1 MTPIS
6 SPSLSAFQKQ
16 MNVPNNLLQDNT
28 NNTTNSPTLMKQGGV
43 PSNETP
49 LSATNNNVGEL
60 ENKDLNFE
68 NICPPPAA
76 APMNVEEEVVVPSTG
91 EDKEKEHVE
100 EVNTT
105 NTNNF
110 MDDSDDE
117 LTEEQ
122 KRVIAERISALQNRF
137 KKFEEKST
145 ENKIEEL
152 VMQHGHLHL
161 NEKEAF
167 MILKVCE
174 MNELNAED
182 RLRRV
187 DDLYQDAGESSEM
200 YLLRILDTETGQF
213 LTQIREMVKEEEYAK
228 QTLQKNK
235 KMRTISEQRIAR
247 KIKRLSNKKLFD
259 EDGNEIVDSD
269 LEAWEEYDNEQF
281 FEEYVELPPKKEEKV
296 DLGPM
301 LGEDGKEMVI
311 GKDEALDGVKFVRH
325 ERKAPN
331 GENLEKGAHTTARLK
346 LDDAVARANAVMEAQ
361 MKAREEKRKAKE
373 AKRLAKLA
381 EEEAAKTKEE
391 SVKAEQKKEDVG
403 MEETFLEPAAAG
415 EETKPVEET
424 TDATKALSSEAV
436 DATVSGDDTV
446 PPPQATAA
454 VDADANSDDDSDDD
468 IEAPLEI
475 DESELFAG
483 WSEARIKGWKN
494 RIKKPN
500 AYYYRFNA
508 PGERQANGGW
518 TPKEHEQFMD
528 TLAKLPDGKA
538 NYEWGTFSISIPGRV
553 GYQCSNYY
561 RSLVKNGVV
570 QDENY
575 MLDDKGELRFN
586 FKNKGFDRTTIGTK
600 PAKVKPPPK
609 PKKPKMRPPPK
620 IKAPKMKKTK
630 KEPKKKKKDEGDDD
644 TKGDKTFRCSVKTGE
659 IRRSSRNSGK
669 EKRKYSDGGEGEDN
683 EDEDNEDDEDGDDE
697 GPPVL
702 PAGFLDPIT
711 RMQIEE
717 PAAISPYGHVAGYE
731 TWCKILRNPEAPDT
745 CPFTKQNLKRRQ
757 LVKLT
762 HENIAEYLD
771 KMVDRVITP
780 THPTEGDYI
789 SLNFEQFLV
798 FLALVFM
805 AYKAFKSFRELKS
818 YLKLLRRP
826 GGEMRVTHR
835 QYNSEEDDDGF
846 GIVLDDDDD
855 RDGDGGGEAKLD

>member
-1 MTPIS
+1 MGWGTPHFCAQSKGLVSKKHHQSSSQYYAYYSQRKSSHKIIIIIMTTVTHQTMTPS
-6 SPSLSAFQKQ
+6 STKGGGGGGAF
-16 MNVPNNLLQDNT
+16 QDNT
-28 NNTTNSPTLMKQGGV
+28 NTKNRETTTTTTAIMSGGIGGQKSSESSPLIIKAAGV
-43 PSNETP
+43 TEKSSSPFVS
-49 LSATNNNVGEL
+49 
-60 ENKDLNFE
+60 KDLKLFE
-68 NICPPPAA
+68 NGGGKKDDDDDAEKNAA
-76 APMNVEEEVVVPSTG
+76 SAAV
-91 EDKEKEHVE
+91 EDKEEAHLPAKKAAM
-100 EVNTT
+100 
-105 NTNNF
+105 NF
-110 MDDSDDE
+110 MMDDSE

-122 KRVIAERISALQNRF
+122 QRVIAERVAALQNRF

-145 ENKIEEL
+145 ENKRDEL
-152 VMQHGHLHL
+152 VMQHGHLNL
-161 NEKEAF
+161 NANEAT
-167 MILKVCE
+167 MILKVCD
-174 MNELNAED
+174 MNELDAEE

-187 DDLYQDAGESSEM
+187 NDLYQEVGETSDA
-200 YLLRILDTETGQF
+200 YLARILDTETGQF
-213 LTQIREMVKEEEYAK
+213 LTQIRDMVMEEEYAK
-228 QTLQKNK
+228 KTLQKNK
-235 KMRTISEQRIAR
+235 KMRKISEQRIAR

-281 FEEYVELPPKKEEKV
+281 FEEYVEVPVKEERAE
-296 DLGPM
+296 LGPM
-301 LGEDGKEMVI
+301 LGEDGKDMVI

-325 ERKAPN
+325 ERKADN
-331 GENLEKGAHTTARLK
+331 SEKGAHTTARLK
-346 LDDAVARANAVMEAQ
+346 LDDAVARANAVMEAR

-381 EEEAAKTKEE
+381 EEETTK
-391 SVKAEQKKEDVG
+391 KAEDETIEMEKKVDVT
-403 MEETFLEPAAAG
+403 MEETTTAATATTTTTVEAPTATAG
-415 EETKPVEET
+415 EEKKPVDET
-424 TDATKALSSEAV
+424 IGGETAAPSEHV
-436 DATVSGDDTV
+436 DARTSPSAANDD
-446 PPPQATAA
+446 
-454 VDADANSDDDSDDD
+454 DDSDDDDSDDD

-518 TPKEHEQFMD
+518 TPKEHELFMA

-586 FKNKGFDRTTIGTK
+586 FKNKGFDRTTIGSK
-600 PAKVKPPPK
+600 PAKIKAPPK

-620 IKAPKMKKTK
+620 IKKPKLKKPK
-630 KEPKKKKKDEGDDD
+630 KEPKSKKKKDQGDDD

-659 IRRSSRNSGK
+659 IRRSSRNAGK
-669 EKRKYSDGGEGEDN
+669 EKRRYTDGGEGED
-683 EDEDNEDDEDGDDE
+683 DDNEDDDNEDDE

-702 PAGFLDPIT
+702 PPGFLDPIT

-731 TWCKILRNPEAPDT
+731 TWCRILRNPEAPDT
-745 CPFTKQNLKRRQ
+745 CPFTKQHLKRRQ

-771 KMVDRVITP
+771 KMVDVQQVNT
-780 THPTEGDYI
+780 
-789 SLNFEQFLV
+789 S
-798 FLALVFM
+798 
-805 AYKAFKSFRELKS
+805 
-818 YLKLLRRP
+818 
-826 GGEMRVTHR
+826 
-835 QYNSEEDDDGF
+835 
-846 GIVLDDDDD
+846 
-855 RDGDGGGEAKLD
+855 

>member
-1 MTPIS
+1 MTTVTHQTMTPS
-6 SPSLSAFQKQ
+6 STKGGGGGAF
-16 MNVPNNLLQDNT
+16 QDNT
-28 NNTTNSPTLMKQGGV
+28 NTKNRETTTTTAIMSGGIGGQKSSESSPLIIKAPGV
-43 PSNETP
+43 VTEKSSSPFVS
-49 LSATNNNVGEL
+49 
-60 ENKDLNFE
+60 KDLKLFE
-68 NICPPPAA
+68 NGGGKKDDDDDAEKNAA
-76 APMNVEEEVVVPSTG
+76 SAAV
-91 EDKEKEHVE
+91 EDKEEAHLPAKKAAM
-100 EVNTT
+100 
-105 NTNNF
+105 NF
-110 MDDSDDE
+110 MMDDSE

-122 KRVIAERISALQNRF
+122 QRVIAERVAALQNRF

-145 ENKIEEL
+145 ENKRDEL
-152 VMQHGHLHL
+152 VMQHGHLNL
-161 NEKEAF
+161 NANEAT
-167 MILKVCE
+167 MILKVCD
-174 MNELNAED
+174 MNELDAEE

-187 DDLYQDAGESSEM
+187 NDLYQEVGETSDA
-200 YLLRILDTETGQF
+200 YLARILDTETGQF
-213 LTQIREMVKEEEYAK
+213 LTQIRDMVMEEEYAK
-228 QTLQKNK
+228 KTLQKNK
-235 KMRTISEQRIAR
+235 KMRKISEQRIAR

-281 FEEYVELPPKKEEKV
+281 FEEYVEVPVKEERAE
-296 DLGPM
+296 LGPM
-301 LGEDGKEMVI
+301 LGEDGKDMVI

-325 ERKAPN
+325 ERKADN
-331 GENLEKGAHTTARLK
+331 SEKGAHTTARLK
-346 LDDAVARANAVMEAQ
+346 LDDAVARANAVMEAR

-381 EEEAAKTKEE
+381 EEETTK
-391 SVKAEQKKEDVG
+391 KAEDETIEMEKKVDVT
-403 MEETFLEPAAAG
+403 MEETTTAATATTTTTVEAPTATAG
-415 EETKPVEET
+415 EEKKPVDET
-424 TDATKALSSEAV
+424 IGGETAAPSEHV
-436 DATVSGDDTV
+436 DARTSPSAANDD
-446 PPPQATAA
+446 
-454 VDADANSDDDSDDD
+454 DDSDDDDSDDD

-518 TPKEHEQFMD
+518 TPKEHELFMA

-586 FKNKGFDRTTIGTK
+586 FKNKGFDRTTIGSK
-600 PAKVKPPPK
+600 PAKIKAPPK

-620 IKAPKMKKTK
+620 IKKPKLKKPK
-630 KEPKKKKKDEGDDD
+630 KEPKSKKKKDQGDDD

-659 IRRSSRNSGK
+659 IRRSSRNAGK
-669 EKRKYSDGGEGEDN
+669 EKRRYTDGGEGED
-683 EDEDNEDDEDGDDE
+683 DDNEDDDNEDDE

-702 PAGFLDPIT
+702 PPGFLDPIT

-731 TWCKILRNPEAPDT
+731 TWCRILRNPEAPDT
-745 CPFTKQNLKRRQ
+745 CPFTKQHLKRRQ

-771 KMVDRVITP
+771 KMVDVQQVNT
-780 THPTEGDYI
+780 
-789 SLNFEQFLV
+789 S
-798 FLALVFM
+798 
-805 AYKAFKSFRELKS
+805 
-818 YLKLLRRP
+818 
-826 GGEMRVTHR
+826 
-835 QYNSEEDDDGF
+835 
-846 GIVLDDDDD
+846 
-855 RDGDGGGEAKLD
+855 

>member
-1 MTPIS
+1 MLLSKTESRNARHIFNIMTPIS
-6 SPSLSAFQKQ
+6 SPSLSALKKQ

-403 MEETFLEPAAAG
+403 MEETPTAVEPATAG

-424 TDATKALSSEAV
+424 TDATKALSSEAM

-446 PPPQATAA
+446 PPPPALAA

-702 PAGFLDPIT
+702 PTGFLDPIT
-711 RMQIEE
+711 KIQIEE

-731 TWCKILRNPEAPDT
+731 TWCRILRNPEAPDT

-771 KMVDRVITP
+771 KMVDVQQM
-780 THPTEGDYI
+780 H
-789 SLNFEQFLV
+789 
-798 FLALVFM
+798 
-805 AYKAFKSFRELKS
+805 
-818 YLKLLRRP
+818 
-826 GGEMRVTHR
+826 
-835 QYNSEEDDDGF
+835 
-846 GIVLDDDDD
+846 
-855 RDGDGGGEAKLD
+855 

>member
-1 MTPIS
+1 MPQCQFLLHLS
-6 SPSLSAFQKQ
+6 SFSKRSSFSLSLSLFFETSSSSLFFSLFFEKTSSVVVTILLLPKKIVPQIIMTTLTHQTTPSSTKGGGGGGGGAF
-16 MNVPNNLLQDNT
+16 QDNT
-28 NNTTNSPTLMKQGGV
+28 NTTRETTTTSGGGGGQKSSESSPLIKA
-43 PSNETP
+43 
-49 LSATNNNVGEL
+49 ATEKSSSPFVS
-60 ENKDLNFE
+60 KDLKLFE
-68 NICPPPAA
+68 KGAKKDDDDDAEKNAAAAAVEDKEEDKEEAQPAA
-76 APMNVEEEVVVPSTG
+76 AMN
-91 EDKEKEHVE
+91 
-100 EVNTT
+100 
-105 NTNNF
+105 F
-110 MDDSDDE
+110 MMDDSE

-122 KRVIAERISALQNRF
+122 QRVIAERVAALQNRF

-145 ENKIEEL
+145 ENKRDEL
-152 VMQHGHLHL
+152 VMQHGHLNL
-161 NEKEAF
+161 NANEAT
-167 MILKVCE
+167 MILKVCD
-174 MNELNAED
+174 MNELDAEE

-187 DDLYQDAGESSEM
+187 NDLYQEVGETSDA
-200 YLLRILDTETGQF
+200 YLARILDTETGQF
-213 LTQIREMVKEEEYAK
+213 LTQIRDMVMEEEYAK
-228 QTLQKNK
+228 KTLQKNK
-235 KMRTISEQRIAR
+235 KMRKISEQRIAR

-281 FEEYVELPPKKEEKV
+281 FEEYVEVPVKEERAE
-296 DLGPM
+296 LGPM
-301 LGEDGKEMVI
+301 LGEDGKDMVI

-325 ERKAPN
+325 ERKADN
-331 GENLEKGAHTTARLK
+331 SEKGAHTTARLK
-346 LDDAVARANAVMEAQ
+346 LDDAVARANAVMEAR

-381 EEEAAKTKEE
+381 EEETTK
-391 SVKAEQKKEDVG
+391 KAEDETIEMEKKVDVT
-403 MEETFLEPAAAG
+403 MEETTTAATATTTTTVEAPTATAG
-415 EETKPVEET
+415 EEKKPVDET
-424 TDATKALSSEAV
+424 IGGETAAPSEHV
-436 DATVSGDDTV
+436 DARTSPSAANDD
-446 PPPQATAA
+446 
-454 VDADANSDDDSDDD
+454 DDSDDDDSDDD

-518 TPKEHEQFMD
+518 TPKEHELFMA

-586 FKNKGFDRTTIGTK
+586 FKNKGFDRTTIGSK
-600 PAKVKPPPK
+600 PAKIKAPPK

-620 IKAPKMKKTK
+620 IKKPKLKKPK
-630 KEPKKKKKDEGDDD
+630 KEPKSKKKKDQGDDD

-659 IRRSSRNSGK
+659 IRRSSRNAGK
-669 EKRKYSDGGEGEDN
+669 EKRRYTDGGEG
-683 EDEDNEDDEDGDDE
+683 EDEDNEDDENEDDE

-702 PAGFLDPIT
+702 PPGFLDPIT

-731 TWCKILRNPEAPDT
+731 TWCRILRNPEAPDT
-745 CPFTKQNLKRRQ
+745 CPFTKQHLKRRQ

-771 KMVDRVITP
+771 KMVDVQQVNT
-780 THPTEGDYI
+780 
-789 SLNFEQFLV
+789 S
-798 FLALVFM
+798 
-805 AYKAFKSFRELKS
+805 
-818 YLKLLRRP
+818 
-826 GGEMRVTHR
+826 
-835 QYNSEEDDDGF
+835 
-846 GIVLDDDDD
+846 
-855 RDGDGGGEAKLD
+855 

>member
-1 MTPIS
+1 MTTVTHQTMTPS
-6 SPSLSAFQKQ
+6 STKGGGGGAF
-16 MNVPNNLLQDNT
+16 QDNT
-28 NNTTNSPTLMKQGGV
+28 NTTRETTTTTTIMSGGIGGQKSSESSPLIIKAPGV
-43 PSNETP
+43 VTEKSSSPFVS
-49 LSATNNNVGEL
+49 
-60 ENKDLNFE
+60 KDLKLFE
-68 NICPPPAA
+68 NGGGKKDDDDDAEKNAA
-76 APMNVEEEVVVPSTG
+76 SAAV
-91 EDKEKEHVE
+91 EDKEEAHLPAKKAAM
-100 EVNTT
+100 
-105 NTNNF
+105 NF
-110 MDDSDDE
+110 MMDDSE

-122 KRVIAERISALQNRF
+122 QRVIAERVAALQNRF

-145 ENKIEEL
+145 ENKRDEL
-152 VMQHGHLHL
+152 VMQHGHLNL
-161 NEKEAF
+161 NANEAT
-167 MILKVCE
+167 MILKVCD
-174 MNELNAED
+174 MNELDAEE

-187 DDLYQDAGESSEM
+187 NDLYQEVGETSDA
-200 YLLRILDTETGQF
+200 YLARILDTETGQF
-213 LTQIREMVKEEEYAK
+213 LTQIRDMVMEEEYAK
-228 QTLQKNK
+228 KTLQKNK
-235 KMRTISEQRIAR
+235 KMRKISEQRIAR

-281 FEEYVELPPKKEEKV
+281 FEEYVEVPVKEERAE
-296 DLGPM
+296 LGPM
-301 LGEDGKEMVI
+301 LGEDGKDMVI

-325 ERKAPN
+325 ERKADN
-331 GENLEKGAHTTARLK
+331 SEKGAHTTARLK
-346 LDDAVARANAVMEAQ
+346 LDDAVARANAVMEAR

-381 EEEAAKTKEE
+381 EEETTK
-391 SVKAEQKKEDVG
+391 KAEDETIEMEKKVDVT
-403 MEETFLEPAAAG
+403 MEETTTAATATTTTTVEAPTATAG
-415 EETKPVEET
+415 EEKKPVDET
-424 TDATKALSSEAV
+424 IGGETAAPSEHV
-436 DATVSGDDTV
+436 DARTSPSAANDD
-446 PPPQATAA
+446 
-454 VDADANSDDDSDDD
+454 DDSDDDDSDDD

-518 TPKEHEQFMD
+518 TPKEHELFMA

-586 FKNKGFDRTTIGTK
+586 FKNKGFDRTTIGSK
-600 PAKVKPPPK
+600 PAKIKAPPK

-620 IKAPKMKKTK
+620 IKKPKLKKPK
-630 KEPKKKKKDEGDDD
+630 KEPKSKKKKDQGDDD

-659 IRRSSRNSGK
+659 IRRSSRNAGK
-669 EKRKYSDGGEGEDN
+669 EKRRYTDGGEGED
-683 EDEDNEDDEDGDDE
+683 DDNEDDDNEDDE

-702 PAGFLDPIT
+702 PPGFLDPIT

-731 TWCKILRNPEAPDT
+731 TWCRILRNPEAPDT
-745 CPFTKQNLKRRQ
+745 CPFTKQHLKRRQ

-771 KMVDRVITP
+771 KMVDVQQVNT
-780 THPTEGDYI
+780 
-789 SLNFEQFLV
+789 S
-798 FLALVFM
+798 
-805 AYKAFKSFRELKS
+805 
-818 YLKLLRRP
+818 
-826 GGEMRVTHR
+826 
-835 QYNSEEDDDGF
+835 
-846 GIVLDDDDD
+846 
-855 RDGDGGGEAKLD
+855 

>member
-1 MTPIS
+1 MKTTTTTPLGSTLKATSSS
-6 SPSLSAFQKQ
+6 SPRIVIS
-16 MNVPNNLLQDNT
+16 
-28 NNTTNSPTLMKQGGV
+28 
-43 PSNETP
+43 
-49 LSATNNNVGEL
+49 
-60 ENKDLNFE
+60 KDLKFE
-68 NICPPPAA
+68 TQSKSGKKDETFGEKEHHHQNATAVEEDEDEEAQPAAAA
-76 APMNVEEEVVVPSTG
+76 APMN
-91 EDKEKEHVE
+91 
-100 EVNTT
+100 
-105 NTNNF
+105 F
-110 MDDSDDE
+110 MMDDSE

-122 KRVIAERISALQNRF
+122 QRVIAERVAALQNRF

-145 ENKIEEL
+145 ENKRDEL
-152 VMQHGHLHL
+152 VMQHGHLNL
-161 NEKEAF
+161 NANEAT
-167 MILKVCE
+167 MILKVCD
-174 MNELNAED
+174 MNELDAEE

-187 DDLYQDAGESSEM
+187 NDLYQEVGETSDA
-200 YLLRILDTETGQF
+200 YLARILDTETGQF
-213 LTQIREMVKEEEYAK
+213 LTQIRDMVMEEEYAK
-228 QTLQKNK
+228 KTLQKNK
-235 KMRTISEQRIAR
+235 KMRKISEQRIAR

-281 FEEYVELPPKKEEKV
+281 FEEYVEVPVKEERAE
-296 DLGPM
+296 LGPM
-301 LGEDGKEMVI
+301 LGEDGKDMVI

-325 ERKAPN
+325 ERKADN
-331 GENLEKGAHTTARLK
+331 SEKGAHTTARLK
-346 LDDAVARANAVMEAQ
+346 LDDAVARANAVMEAR

-381 EEEAAKTKEE
+381 EEETTK
-391 SVKAEQKKEDVG
+391 KAEDETIEMEKKVDVT
-403 MEETFLEPAAAG
+403 MEETTTAATAATTTTTTVEAPTATAG
-415 EETKPVEET
+415 EEKKPVDET
-424 TDATKALSSEAV
+424 IGGETAAPSEHV
-436 DATVSGDDTV
+436 DARTSPSAANDD
-446 PPPQATAA
+446 
-454 VDADANSDDDSDDD
+454 DDSDDDDSDDD

-518 TPKEHEQFMD
+518 TPKEHELFMA

-586 FKNKGFDRTTIGTK
+586 FKNKGFDRTTIGSK
-600 PAKVKPPPK
+600 PAKIKAPPK

-620 IKAPKMKKTK
+620 IKKPKLKKPK
-630 KEPKKKKKDEGDDD
+630 KEPKSKKKKDQGDDD
-644 TKGDKTFRCSVKTGE
+644 TKGDKTFRCSVKSGE
-659 IRRSSRNSGK
+659 IRRSSRNAGK
-669 EKRKYSDGGEGEDN
+669 EKRRYTDGGEGD
-683 EDEDNEDDEDGDDE
+683 DEDNEDDENGDDE

-702 PAGFLDPIT
+702 PPGFLDPIT

-731 TWCKILRNPEAPDT
+731 TWCRILRNPEAPDT
-745 CPFTKQNLKRRQ
+745 CPFTKQHLKRRQ

-771 KMVDRVITP
+771 KMVDVQQVNT
-780 THPTEGDYI
+780 
-789 SLNFEQFLV
+789 S
-798 FLALVFM
+798 
-805 AYKAFKSFRELKS
+805 
-818 YLKLLRRP
+818 
-826 GGEMRVTHR
+826 
-835 QYNSEEDDDGF
+835 
-846 GIVLDDDDD
+846 
-855 RDGDGGGEAKLD
+855 

>member
-6 SPSLSAFQKQ
+6 SPSLSALKKQ

-683 EDEDNEDDEDGDDE
+683 EDDDNEDDEDGDDE

>member
-1 MTPIS
+1 MLRHIFNIMTPTS
-6 SPSLSAFQKQ
+6 SPSLSALK
-16 MNVPNNLLQDNT
+16 NVPNNLLQDNT
-28 NNTTNSPTLMKQGGV
+28 NNTTNGLPLMKQTGGV

-49 LSATNNNVGEL
+49 PSAAPDNNVGAL

-68 NICPPPAA
+68 NICPPDAT
-76 APMNVEEEVVVPSTG
+76 APMRVEEEEVMVPTTG
-91 EDKEKEHVE
+91 EEKEKELAE
-100 EVNTT
+100 EVNANAT
-105 NTNNF
+105 NNNF

-122 KRVIAERISALQNRF
+122 KRVIAERIAALQNRF

-152 VMQHGHLHL
+152 VMQHGHLNL

-174 MNELNAED
+174 MNELNAEE

-187 DDLYQDAGESSEM
+187 DDLYQDAGESTEM

-311 GKDEALDGVKFVRH
+311 GKDEAMDGVKFVRH

-403 MEETFLEPAAAG
+403 MEETFLEPATAG

-424 TDATKALSSEAV
+424 TDATKALSSEAM

-446 PPPQATAA
+446 PPPPVSAA

-620 IKAPKMKKTK
+620 IKAPKMKKPK
-630 KEPKKKKKDEGDDD
+630 KEPKKKKKDQGDDD

-731 TWCKILRNPEAPDT
+731 TWCRILRNPEAPDT

-771 KMVDRVITP
+771 KMVDAQQM
-780 THPTEGDYI
+780 H
-789 SLNFEQFLV
+789 
-798 FLALVFM
+798 
-805 AYKAFKSFRELKS
+805 
-818 YLKLLRRP
+818 
-826 GGEMRVTHR
+826 
-835 QYNSEEDDDGF
+835 
-846 GIVLDDDDD
+846 
-855 RDGDGGGEAKLD
+855 

>member
-1 MTPIS
+1 VRKS
-6 SPSLSAFQKQ
+6 ESLSLPLIFLNFVLVEVAFFLHFRVSIFKFFLVSFFPPFLFKNNKHSAARLFETHTNRYII
-16 MNVPNNLLQDNT
+16 MTTTKAPLPENLLQDNT
-28 NNTTNSPTLMKQGGV
+28 NVTPPATLSSEPSSSSPRLKQV
-43 PSNETP
+43 PSSETLLCVHRENARAP
-49 LSATNNNVGEL
+49 LPSKSSSFG
-60 ENKDLNFE
+60 KDLNFE
-68 NICPPPAA
+68 TQNNPKPVLSRAATTTVATKENAQPEEQKEGEEEAPAPPPAA
-76 APMNVEEEVVVPSTG
+76 APVT
-91 EDKEKEHVE
+91 
-100 EVNTT
+100 
-105 NTNNF
+105 NF

-122 KRVIAERISALQNRF
+122 KRVIAERIAALQNRF
-137 KKFEEKST
+137 KKFEEKSL
-145 ENKIEEL
+145 EVKIEEL
-152 VMQHGHLHL
+152 VMQHGHLNL
-161 NEKEAF
+161 NEKEAL

-174 MNELNAED
+174 MNELDAEE

-187 DDLYQDAGESSEM
+187 NDLYQDVDETPDA
-200 YLLRILDTETGQF
+200 YLARILDTETGIF
-213 LTQIREMVKEEEYAK
+213 LTQIRDMVMEEEYAK
-228 QTLQKNK
+228 KVLQKNK
-235 KMRTISEQRIAR
+235 KMRKISEQRIAR
-247 KIKRLSNKKLFD
+247 KIKRLSNKKVFD

-281 FEEYVELPPKKEEKV
+281 FEEYVEVPPPKEEKV

-311 GKDEALDGVKFVRH
+311 AKDDALDGVKFVRH

-361 MKAREEKRKAKE
+361 MKAREEKREAKE

-381 EEEAAKTKEE
+381 EEEAAKKKEE
-391 SVKAEQKKEDVG
+391 AVEAERKSEDVA
-403 MEETFLEPAAAG
+403 MEVAPAAVETGTAG
-415 EETKPVEET
+415 EEKKPVDET
-424 TDATKALSSEAV
+424 TDATKAASTDPMDV
-436 DATVSGDDTV
+436 TTTGTDAA
-446 PPPQATAA
+446 PAPAAAA
-454 VDADANSDDDSDDD
+454 VDDDDSDDSDDD

-508 PGERQANGGW
+508 PGERQSNGGW
-518 TPKEHEQFMD
+518 TPKEHELFME

-561 RSLVKNGVV
+561 RSLVKNGVI

-575 MLDDKGELRFN
+575 MLDEKGELRFH

-600 PAKVKPPPK
+600 PPKAKPPPK

-620 IKAPKMKKTK
+620 IKAPKMKKPK
-630 KEPKKKKKDEGDDD
+630 KEPKKKKKKDEGDDD

-659 IRRSSRNSGK
+659 IRRSSRNAGK
-669 EKRKYSDGGEGEDN
+669 ERRKYSEGGEGEDG
-683 EDEDNEDDEDGDDE
+683 EGEENEDDEDGEDQ

-702 PAGFLDPIT
+702 PPGFLDPIT

-731 TWCKILRNPEAPDT
+731 TWCQILRNPEAPDT
-745 CPFTKQNLKRRQ
+745 CPFTRQSLKRRQ

-771 KMVDRVITP
+771 KMVDV
-780 THPTEGDYI
+780 
-789 SLNFEQFLV
+789 QQ
-798 FLALVFM
+798 
-805 AYKAFKSFRELKS
+805 
-818 YLKLLRRP
+818 
-826 GGEMRVTHR
+826 MR
-835 QYNSEEDDDGF
+835 
-846 GIVLDDDDD
+846 
-855 RDGDGGGEAKLD
+855 

>member
-1 MTPIS
+1 MKTTTTTPLGSTLKATSSS
-6 SPSLSAFQKQ
+6 SPRIVIS
-16 MNVPNNLLQDNT
+16 
-28 NNTTNSPTLMKQGGV
+28 
-43 PSNETP
+43 
-49 LSATNNNVGEL
+49 
-60 ENKDLNFE
+60 KDLKFE
-68 NICPPPAA
+68 TQSKSGKKDETFGEKEHHHQNATAVEEDEDEEAQPAAA
-76 APMNVEEEVVVPSTG
+76 APMN
-91 EDKEKEHVE
+91 
-100 EVNTT
+100 
-105 NTNNF
+105 F
-110 MDDSDDE
+110 MMDDSE

-122 KRVIAERISALQNRF
+122 QRVIAERVAALQNRF

-145 ENKIEEL
+145 ENKRDEL
-152 VMQHGHLHL
+152 VMQHGHLNL
-161 NEKEAF
+161 NAKEAT
-167 MILKVCE
+167 MILKVCD
-174 MNELNAED
+174 MNELDAEE

-187 DDLYQDAGESSEM
+187 NDLYQEVGETSDA
-200 YLLRILDTETGQF
+200 YLARILDTETGQF
-213 LTQIREMVKEEEYAK
+213 LTQIRDMVMEEEYAK
-228 QTLQKNK
+228 KTLQKNK
-235 KMRTISEQRIAR
+235 KMRKISEQRIAR

-281 FEEYVELPPKKEEKV
+281 FEEYVEEPVKEERAE
-296 DLGPM
+296 LGPM
-301 LGEDGKEMVI
+301 LGEDGKDMVI

-325 ERKAPN
+325 ERKADN
-331 GENLEKGAHTTARLK
+331 SEKGAHTTARLK
-346 LDDAVARANAVMEAQ
+346 LDDAVARANAVMEAR

-381 EEEAAKTKEE
+381 EEETTK
-391 SVKAEQKKEDVG
+391 KAEDETIEMEKKVDVT
-403 MEETFLEPAAAG
+403 MEETTTAMTTTTTVEAPTATAG
-415 EETKPVEET
+415 EERKPVDKTTGGET
-424 TDATKALSSEAV
+424 AAPSEHV
-436 DATVSGDDTV
+436 DARTSPSAANDD
-446 PPPQATAA
+446 
-454 VDADANSDDDSDDD
+454 DSDDDSDDD

-518 TPKEHEQFMD
+518 TPKEHELFMA

-586 FKNKGFDRTTIGTK
+586 FKNKGFDRTTIGSK
-600 PAKVKPPPK
+600 PAKIKAPPK

-620 IKAPKMKKTK
+620 IKKPKLKKPK
-630 KEPKKKKKDEGDDD
+630 KEPKSKKKKDQGDDD
-644 TKGDKTFRCSVKTGE
+644 TKGDKTFRCSVKSGE
-659 IRRSSRNSGK
+659 IRRSSRNAGK
-669 EKRKYSDGGEGEDN
+669 EKRRYTDGGEGD
-683 EDEDNEDDEDGDDE
+683 DEDNEDDENGDDE

-702 PAGFLDPIT
+702 PPGFLDPIT

-731 TWCKILRNPEAPDT
+731 TWCRILRNPEAPDT
-745 CPFTKQNLKRRQ
+745 CPFTKQHLKRRQ

-771 KMVDRVITP
+771 KMVDVQQVNT
-780 THPTEGDYI
+780 
-789 SLNFEQFLV
+789 S
-798 FLALVFM
+798 
-805 AYKAFKSFRELKS
+805 
-818 YLKLLRRP
+818 
-826 GGEMRVTHR
+826 
-835 QYNSEEDDDGF
+835 
-846 GIVLDDDDD
+846 
-855 RDGDGGGEAKLD
+855 

>member
-6 SPSLSAFQKQ
+6 SPSLSALKKQ

>member
-1 MTPIS
+1 MLLSKTESRNARHIFNIMTPIS
-6 SPSLSAFQKQ
+6 SPSLSALKKQ

-49 LSATNNNVGEL
+49 LSAINNNVGEL

-403 MEETFLEPAAAG
+403 MEETPTAVEPATAS

-424 TDATKALSSEAV
+424 TDATKALSSEAM

-446 PPPQATAA
+446 PPPPALAA

-771 KMVDRVITP
+771 KMVDVQQM
-780 THPTEGDYI
+780 H
-789 SLNFEQFLV
+789 
-798 FLALVFM
+798 
-805 AYKAFKSFRELKS
+805 
-818 YLKLLRRP
+818 
-826 GGEMRVTHR
+826 
-835 QYNSEEDDDGF
+835 
-846 GIVLDDDDD
+846 
-855 RDGDGGGEAKLD
+855 

>member
-1 MTPIS
+1 MTTTKAPL
-6 SPSLSAFQKQ
+6 PE
-16 MNVPNNLLQDNT
+16 NLLQDNT
-28 NNTTNSPTLMKQGGV
+28 NVTPPAALVSEPSSSSPRLKQV
-43 PSNETP
+43 PSSET
-49 LSATNNNVGEL
+49 LLCVHR
-60 ENKDLNFE
+60 ENAKPKTPSSSSFGKDLNFE
-68 NICPPPAA
+68 TQNNPKPVLSRATTTTVATKENAQPEEQKEGEEEAPPPPAA
-76 APMNVEEEVVVPSTG
+76 AAPVT
-91 EDKEKEHVE
+91 
-100 EVNTT
+100 
-105 NTNNF
+105 NF

-122 KRVIAERISALQNRF
+122 KRVIAERIAALQNRF
-137 KKFEEKST
+137 KKFEEKSL
-145 ENKIEEL
+145 EVKIEEL
-152 VMQHGHLHL
+152 VMQHGHLNL
-161 NEKEAF
+161 NEKEAL

-174 MNELNAED
+174 MNELDAEE

-187 DDLYQDAGESSEM
+187 NDLYQDVDETPDA
-200 YLLRILDTETGQF
+200 YLARILDTETGIF
-213 LTQIREMVKEEEYAK
+213 LTQIRDMVMEEEYAK
-228 QTLQKNK
+228 KVLQKNK
-235 KMRTISEQRIAR
+235 KMRKISEQRIAR
-247 KIKRLSNKKLFD
+247 KIKRLSNKKVFD

-281 FEEYVELPPKKEEKV
+281 FEEYVEVPPPKEEKV

-311 GKDEALDGVKFVRH
+311 AKDDALDGVKFVRH

-381 EEEAAKTKEE
+381 EEEAAKKKEE
-391 SVKAEQKKEDVG
+391 AVEAERKSEDVA
-403 MEETFLEPAAAG
+403 MEVAPAAVETGTAG
-415 EETKPVEET
+415 EEKKPVDET
-424 TDATKALSSEAV
+424 TDATKAASTDPMDV
-436 DATVSGDDTV
+436 TTTGTDAA
-446 PPPQATAA
+446 PAPAAAA
-454 VDADANSDDDSDDD
+454 VDDDDSDDSDDD

-508 PGERQANGGW
+508 PGERQSNGGW
-518 TPKEHEQFMD
+518 TPKEHELFME

-561 RSLVKNGVV
+561 RSLVKNGVI

-575 MLDDKGELRFN
+575 MLDEKGELRFH

-600 PAKVKPPPK
+600 PPKAKPPPK

-620 IKAPKMKKTK
+620 IKAPKMKKPK
-630 KEPKKKKKDEGDDD
+630 KEPKKKKKKDEGDDD

-659 IRRSSRNSGK
+659 IRRSSRNAGK
-669 EKRKYSDGGEGEDN
+669 ERRKYSEGGEGEDG
-683 EDEDNEDDEDGDDE
+683 EGEENEDDEDGEDQ

-702 PAGFLDPIT
+702 PPGFLDPIT

-731 TWCKILRNPEAPDT
+731 TWCRILRNPEAPDT
-745 CPFTKQNLKRRQ
+745 CPFTKQSLKRRQ

-771 KMVDRVITP
+771 KMVDV
-780 THPTEGDYI
+780 
-789 SLNFEQFLV
+789 QQ
-798 FLALVFM
+798 
-805 AYKAFKSFRELKS
+805 
-818 YLKLLRRP
+818 
-826 GGEMRVTHR
+826 MR
-835 QYNSEEDDDGF
+835 
-846 GIVLDDDDD
+846 
-855 RDGDGGGEAKLD
+855 

>member
-1 MTPIS
+1 M
-6 SPSLSAFQKQ
+6 
-16 MNVPNNLLQDNT
+16 PNNLLQDNT
-28 NNTTNSPTLMKQGGV
+28 NNNTNSPTLMKHGVV
-43 PSNETP
+43 PSNET
-49 LSATNNNVGEL
+49 LSASTNVGEL

-68 NICPPPAA
+68 NFCPPPVA
-76 APMNVEEEVVVPSTG
+76 APNVEEGKEVEVGVPTTG
-91 EDKEKEHVE
+91 EEKEKEHAE
-100 EVNTT
+100 EVNT
-105 NTNNF
+105 NTTNF

-187 DDLYQDAGESSEM
+187 DDLYQDAGESSEA
-200 YLLRILDTETGQF
+200 YLARILDTETGQF

-403 MEETFLEPAAAG
+403 MEETPTAVEPATAS

-424 TDATKALSSEAV
+424 TDATKALSSEAM
-436 DATVSGDDTV
+436 DATVAGDDTV
-446 PPPQATAA
+446 PPPPASAA

-620 IKAPKMKKTK
+620 IKAPKLKKPK
-630 KEPKKKKKDEGDDD
+630 KEPKKKKKDEGADD

-702 PAGFLDPIT
+702 PTGFLDPIT
-711 RMQIEE
+711 KIQIEE

-731 TWCKILRNPEAPDT
+731 IWCRILRNPEAPDT

-771 KMVDRVITP
+771 KMVDV
-780 THPTEGDYI
+780 
-789 SLNFEQFLV
+789 QQ
-798 FLALVFM
+798 M
-805 AYKAFKSFRELKS
+805 
-818 YLKLLRRP
+818 
-826 GGEMRVTHR
+826 HR
-835 QYNSEEDDDGF
+835 ASEES
-846 GIVLDDDDD
+846 
-855 RDGDGGGEAKLD
+855 EKTKNE

>member
-1 MTPIS
+1 MKTTTTTPLGSTLKATSSS
-6 SPSLSAFQKQ
+6 SPRIVIS
-16 MNVPNNLLQDNT
+16 
-28 NNTTNSPTLMKQGGV
+28 
-43 PSNETP
+43 
-49 LSATNNNVGEL
+49 
-60 ENKDLNFE
+60 KDLKFE
-68 NICPPPAA
+68 TQSKSGKKDETFGEKEHHHQNAATAVEEDEDEEAQPAAAA
-76 APMNVEEEVVVPSTG
+76 APMN
-91 EDKEKEHVE
+91 
-100 EVNTT
+100 
-105 NTNNF
+105 F
-110 MDDSDDE
+110 MMDDSE

-122 KRVIAERISALQNRF
+122 QRVIAERVAALQNRF

-145 ENKIEEL
+145 ENKRDEL
-152 VMQHGHLHL
+152 VMQHGHLNL
-161 NEKEAF
+161 NANEAT
-167 MILKVCE
+167 MILKVCD
-174 MNELNAED
+174 MNELDAEE

-187 DDLYQDAGESSEM
+187 NDLYQEVGETSDA
-200 YLLRILDTETGQF
+200 YLARILDTETGQF
-213 LTQIREMVKEEEYAK
+213 LTQIRDMVMEEEYAK
-228 QTLQKNK
+228 KTLQKNK
-235 KMRTISEQRIAR
+235 KMRKISEQRIAR

-281 FEEYVELPPKKEEKV
+281 FEEYVEEPVKEERAE
-296 DLGPM
+296 LGPM
-301 LGEDGKEMVI
+301 LGEDGKDMVI

-325 ERKAPN
+325 ERKADN
-331 GENLEKGAHTTARLK
+331 SEKGAHTTARLK
-346 LDDAVARANAVMEAQ
+346 LDDAVARANAVMEAR

-381 EEEAAKTKEE
+381 EEETTK
-391 SVKAEQKKEDVG
+391 KAEDETIEMEKKVDVT
-403 MEETFLEPAAAG
+403 MEETTTAMTTTTTVEAPTATAG
-415 EETKPVEET
+415 EERKPVNKTTGGET
-424 TDATKALSSEAV
+424 AAPSEHV
-436 DATVSGDDTV
+436 DARTSPSAANDD
-446 PPPQATAA
+446 
-454 VDADANSDDDSDDD
+454 DDDDDSDDD

-518 TPKEHEQFMD
+518 TPKEHELFMA

-586 FKNKGFDRTTIGTK
+586 FKNKGFDRTTIGSK
-600 PAKVKPPPK
+600 PAKIKAPPK

-620 IKAPKMKKTK
+620 LKKPKLKKPK
-630 KEPKKKKKDEGDDD
+630 KEPKSKKKKDQGDDD
-644 TKGDKTFRCSVKTGE
+644 TKGDKTFRCSVKSGE
-659 IRRSSRNSGK
+659 IRRSSRNAGK
-669 EKRKYSDGGEGEDN
+669 EKRRYTDGGEGD
-683 EDEDNEDDEDGDDE
+683 DEDNEDDENGDDE

-702 PAGFLDPIT
+702 PPGFLDPIT

-731 TWCKILRNPEAPDT
+731 TWCRILRNPEAPDT
-745 CPFTKQNLKRRQ
+745 CPFTKQHLKRRQ

-771 KMVDRVITP
+771 KMVDVQQVNT
-780 THPTEGDYI
+780 
-789 SLNFEQFLV
+789 S
-798 FLALVFM
+798 
-805 AYKAFKSFRELKS
+805 
-818 YLKLLRRP
+818 
-826 GGEMRVTHR
+826 
-835 QYNSEEDDDGF
+835 
-846 GIVLDDDDD
+846 
-855 RDGDGGGEAKLD
+855 

>member
-1 MTPIS
+1 MTTVTHQTMTPS
-6 SPSLSAFQKQ
+6 STKGGGGGGAF
-16 MNVPNNLLQDNT
+16 QDNT
-28 NNTTNSPTLMKQGGV
+28 NTTRETTTTTTIMSGGIGGQKSSESSPLIKAAGV
-43 PSNETP
+43 TEKSSSPFVS
-49 LSATNNNVGEL
+49 
-60 ENKDLNFE
+60 KDLKLFE
-68 NICPPPAA
+68 NGGGKKDDDDDDDAEKNAA
-76 APMNVEEEVVVPSTG
+76 SAKAVE
-91 EDKEKEHVE
+91 EDKEEDKEE
-100 EVNTT
+100 EEAHLPAKKAAM
-105 NTNNF
+105 NF
-110 MDDSDDE
+110 MMDDSE

-122 KRVIAERISALQNRF
+122 QRVIAERVAALQNRF

-145 ENKIEEL
+145 ENKRDEL
-152 VMQHGHLHL
+152 VMQHGHLNL
-161 NEKEAF
+161 NANEAT
-167 MILKVCE
+167 MILKVCD
-174 MNELNAED
+174 MNEMDAEE

-187 DDLYQDAGESSEM
+187 NDLYQEVGETSDA
-200 YLLRILDTETGQF
+200 YLARILDTETGQF
-213 LTQIREMVKEEEYAK
+213 LTQIRDMVMEEEYAK
-228 QTLQKNK
+228 KTLQKNK
-235 KMRTISEQRIAR
+235 KMRKISEQRIAR

-281 FEEYVELPPKKEEKV
+281 FEEYVEVPVKEERAE
-296 DLGPM
+296 LGPM
-301 LGEDGKEMVI
+301 LGEDGKDMVI

-325 ERKAPN
+325 ERKADN
-331 GENLEKGAHTTARLK
+331 SEKGAHTTARLK
-346 LDDAVARANAVMEAQ
+346 LDDAVARANAVMEAR

-381 EEEAAKTKEE
+381 EEETTK
-391 SVKAEQKKEDVG
+391 KAEDETIEMEKKVDVT
-403 MEETFLEPAAAG
+403 MEETTTTAATTTTTVEAPPATAG
-415 EETKPVEET
+415 EEKKPVDET
-424 TDATKALSSEAV
+424 IGGETAAPSEHV
-436 DATVSGDDTV
+436 DARTSPSAANDD
-446 PPPQATAA
+446 
-454 VDADANSDDDSDDD
+454 DDSDDDDSDDD

-518 TPKEHEQFMD
+518 TPKEHELFMA

-586 FKNKGFDRTTIGTK
+586 FKNKGFDRTTIGSK
-600 PAKVKPPPK
+600 PAKIKAPPK

-620 IKAPKMKKTK
+620 IKKPKLKKPK
-630 KEPKKKKKDEGDDD
+630 KEPKSKKKKDQGDDD

-659 IRRSSRNSGK
+659 IRRSSRNAGK
-669 EKRKYSDGGEGEDN
+669 EKRRYTDGGEGED
-683 EDEDNEDDEDGDDE
+683 DDNEDDDNEDDE

-702 PAGFLDPIT
+702 PPGFLDPIT

-731 TWCKILRNPEAPDT
+731 TWCRILRNPEAPDT
-745 CPFTKQNLKRRQ
+745 CPFTKQHLKRRQ

-771 KMVDRVITP
+771 KMVDVQQVNT
-780 THPTEGDYI
+780 
-789 SLNFEQFLV
+789 S
-798 FLALVFM
+798 
-805 AYKAFKSFRELKS
+805 
-818 YLKLLRRP
+818 
-826 GGEMRVTHR
+826 
-835 QYNSEEDDDGF
+835 
-846 GIVLDDDDD
+846 
-855 RDGDGGGEAKLD
+855 

>member
-1 MTPIS
+1 
-6 SPSLSAFQKQ
+6 
-16 MNVPNNLLQDNT
+16 
-28 NNTTNSPTLMKQGGV
+28 MKQVGGV

-49 LSATNNNVGEL
+49 LSATTNNVGAL

-68 NICPPPAA
+68 NICPPDAT

-91 EDKEKEHVE
+91 EDKEKERAE

-403 MEETFLEPAAAG
+403 MEETFLEPATAG

-424 TDATKALSSEAV
+424 TDGTKALSSEAM

-446 PPPQATAA
+446 PPPPASAA
-454 VDADANSDDDSDDD
+454 VNADANSDDDSDDD

-483 WSEARIKGWKN
+483 WS
-494 RIKKPN
+494 
-500 AYYYRFNA
+500 
-508 PGERQANGGW
+508 
-518 TPKEHEQFMD
+518 
-528 TLAKLPDGKA
+528 L
-538 NYEWGTFSISIPGRV
+538 
-553 GYQCSNYY
+553 
-561 RSLVKNGVV
+561 SL
-570 QDENY
+570 
-575 MLDDKGELRFN
+575 
-586 FKNKGFDRTTIGTK
+586 IH
-600 PAKVKPPPK
+600 
-609 PKKPKMRPPPK
+609 
-620 IKAPKMKKTK
+620 I
-630 KEPKKKKKDEGDDD
+630 
-644 TKGDKTFRCSVKTGE
+644 
-659 IRRSSRNSGK
+659 
-669 EKRKYSDGGEGEDN
+669 
-683 EDEDNEDDEDGDDE
+683 
-697 GPPVL
+697 
-702 PAGFLDPIT
+702 
-711 RMQIEE
+711 
-717 PAAISPYGHVAGYE
+717 
-731 TWCKILRNPEAPDT
+731 
-745 CPFTKQNLKRRQ
+745 
-757 LVKLT
+757 
-762 HENIAEYLD
+762 
-771 KMVDRVITP
+771 
-780 THPTEGDYI
+780 
-789 SLNFEQFLV
+789 
-798 FLALVFM
+798 
-805 AYKAFKSFRELKS
+805 
-818 YLKLLRRP
+818 
-826 GGEMRVTHR
+826 
-835 QYNSEEDDDGF
+835 
-846 GIVLDDDDD
+846 
-855 RDGDGGGEAKLD
+855 

>member
-1 MTPIS
+1 MLLSKTESRNARHIFNIMTPIS
-6 SPSLSAFQKQ
+6 SPSLSALKKQ

-281 FEEYVELPPKKEEKV
+281 FERRRRNLPQ
-296 DLGPM
+296 GGGRR
-301 LGEDGKEMVI
+301 GEHI
-311 GKDEALDGVKFVRH
+311 
-325 ERKAPN
+325 
-331 GENLEKGAHTTARLK
+331 
-346 LDDAVARANAVMEAQ
+346 
-361 MKAREEKRKAKE
+361 
-373 AKRLAKLA
+373 
-381 EEEAAKTKEE
+381 
-391 SVKAEQKKEDVG
+391 
-403 MEETFLEPAAAG
+403 
-415 EETKPVEET
+415 
-424 TDATKALSSEAV
+424 
-436 DATVSGDDTV
+436 
-446 PPPQATAA
+446 
-454 VDADANSDDDSDDD
+454 
-468 IEAPLEI
+468 
-475 DESELFAG
+475 
-483 WSEARIKGWKN
+483 
-494 RIKKPN
+494 
-500 AYYYRFNA
+500 
-508 PGERQANGGW
+508 
-518 TPKEHEQFMD
+518 
-528 TLAKLPDGKA
+528 
-538 NYEWGTFSISIPGRV
+538 
-553 GYQCSNYY
+553 
-561 RSLVKNGVV
+561 
-570 QDENY
+570 
-575 MLDDKGELRFN
+575 
-586 FKNKGFDRTTIGTK
+586 
-600 PAKVKPPPK
+600 
-609 PKKPKMRPPPK
+609 
-620 IKAPKMKKTK
+620 
-630 KEPKKKKKDEGDDD
+630 
-644 TKGDKTFRCSVKTGE
+644 VKTRG
-659 IRRSSRNSGK
+659 
-669 EKRKYSDGGEGEDN
+669 
-683 EDEDNEDDEDGDDE
+683 
-697 GPPVL
+697 
-702 PAGFLDPIT
+702 
-711 RMQIEE
+711 
-717 PAAISPYGHVAGYE
+717 
-731 TWCKILRNPEAPDT
+731 
-745 CPFTKQNLKRRQ
+745 
-757 LVKLT
+757 
-762 HENIAEYLD
+762 
-771 KMVDRVITP
+771 
-780 THPTEGDYI
+780 
-789 SLNFEQFLV
+789 
-798 FLALVFM
+798 
-805 AYKAFKSFRELKS
+805 
-818 YLKLLRRP
+818 
-826 GGEMRVTHR
+826 
-835 QYNSEEDDDGF
+835 
-846 GIVLDDDDD
+846 
-855 RDGDGGGEAKLD
+855 

>member
-1 MTPIS
+1 M
-6 SPSLSAFQKQ
+6 
-16 MNVPNNLLQDNT
+16 PNNLLQDNT
-28 NNTTNSPTLMKQGGV
+28 NNTTNGPTLMKQGGGV

-49 LSATNNNVGEL
+49 LSATTNNVGEL

-68 NICPPPAA
+68 NFCPPDA
-76 APMNVEEEVVVPSTG
+76 APTNVEEEVGVPTTG

-100 EVNTT
+100 EVNT

-122 KRVIAERISALQNRF
+122 KRVIAERIAALQNRF

-152 VMQHGHLHL
+152 VMQHGHLNL

-174 MNELNAED
+174 MNELNAEE

-187 DDLYQDAGESSEM
+187 DDLYQDAGESTEM

-403 MEETFLEPAAAG
+403 MEETFLEPATAG

-424 TDATKALSSEAV
+424 TDATKALSSEAM

-446 PPPQATAA
+446 PPPPVSAA

-620 IKAPKMKKTK
+620 IKAPKMKKPK
-630 KEPKKKKKDEGDDD
+630 KEPKKKKKDQGDDD

-683 EDEDNEDDEDGDDE
+683 EDEDNEDDEDGGDE

-731 TWCKILRNPEAPDT
+731 TWCRILRNPEAPDT

-771 KMVDRVITP
+771 KMVDVQQM
-780 THPTEGDYI
+780 H
-789 SLNFEQFLV
+789 
-798 FLALVFM
+798 
-805 AYKAFKSFRELKS
+805 
-818 YLKLLRRP
+818 
-826 GGEMRVTHR
+826 
-835 QYNSEEDDDGF
+835 
-846 GIVLDDDDD
+846 
-855 RDGDGGGEAKLD
+855 

>member
-1 MTPIS
+1 MTTVTHQTMTPS
-6 SPSLSAFQKQ
+6 STKGGGGGAF
-16 MNVPNNLLQDNT
+16 QDNT
-28 NNTTNSPTLMKQGGV
+28 NTTRETTTTTAMMSGGIGGQKSSESSPLIIKAPGV
-43 PSNETP
+43 VTEKSSSPFVS
-49 LSATNNNVGEL
+49 
-60 ENKDLNFE
+60 KDLKLFE
-68 NICPPPAA
+68 KGGGKKDDDDDDAEKNAA
-76 APMNVEEEVVVPSTG
+76 SAAV
-91 EDKEKEHVE
+91 EDKEEDKEE
-100 EVNTT
+100 AQPAKAAM
-105 NTNNF
+105 NF
-110 MDDSDDE
+110 MMDDSE

-122 KRVIAERISALQNRF
+122 QRVIAERVAALQNRF

-145 ENKIEEL
+145 ENKRDEL
-152 VMQHGHLHL
+152 VMQHGHLNL
-161 NEKEAF
+161 NANEAT
-167 MILKVCE
+167 MILKVCD
-174 MNELNAED
+174 MNELDAEE

-187 DDLYQDAGESSEM
+187 NDLYQEVGETSDA
-200 YLLRILDTETGQF
+200 YLARILDTETGQF
-213 LTQIREMVKEEEYAK
+213 LTQIRDMVMEEEYAK
-228 QTLQKNK
+228 KTLQKNK
-235 KMRTISEQRIAR
+235 KMRKISEQRIAR

-281 FEEYVELPPKKEEKV
+281 FEEYVEVPVKEERAE
-296 DLGPM
+296 LGPM
-301 LGEDGKEMVI
+301 LGEDGKDMVI

-325 ERKAPN
+325 ERKADN
-331 GENLEKGAHTTARLK
+331 SEKGAHTTARLK
-346 LDDAVARANAVMEAQ
+346 LDDAVARANAVMEAR

-381 EEEAAKTKEE
+381 EEETTK
-391 SVKAEQKKEDVG
+391 KAEDETIEMEKKVDVT
-403 MEETFLEPAAAG
+403 MEETTTAATATTTTTVEAPTATAG
-415 EETKPVEET
+415 EEKKPVDET
-424 TDATKALSSEAV
+424 IGGETAAPSEHV
-436 DATVSGDDTV
+436 DARTSPSAANDD
-446 PPPQATAA
+446 
-454 VDADANSDDDSDDD
+454 DDSDDDDSDDD

-518 TPKEHEQFMD
+518 TPKEHELFMA

-586 FKNKGFDRTTIGTK
+586 FKNKGFDRTTIGSK
-600 PAKVKPPPK
+600 PAKIKAPPK

-620 IKAPKMKKTK
+620 IKKPKLKKPK
-630 KEPKKKKKDEGDDD
+630 KEPKSKKKKDQGDDD

-659 IRRSSRNSGK
+659 IRRSSRNAGK
-669 EKRKYSDGGEGEDN
+669 EKRRYTDGGEGED
-683 EDEDNEDDEDGDDE
+683 DDNEDDE

-702 PAGFLDPIT
+702 PPGFLDPIT

-731 TWCKILRNPEAPDT
+731 TWCRILRNPEAPDT
-745 CPFTKQNLKRRQ
+745 CPFTKQHLKRRQ

-771 KMVDRVITP
+771 KMVDVQQVNT
-780 THPTEGDYI
+780 
-789 SLNFEQFLV
+789 S
-798 FLALVFM
+798 
-805 AYKAFKSFRELKS
+805 
-818 YLKLLRRP
+818 
-826 GGEMRVTHR
+826 
-835 QYNSEEDDDGF
+835 
-846 GIVLDDDDD
+846 
-855 RDGDGGGEAKLD
+855 

>member
-1 MTPIS
+1 MKTTTTTPLGSTLKATSSS
-6 SPSLSAFQKQ
+6 SPRIIVIS
-16 MNVPNNLLQDNT
+16 
-28 NNTTNSPTLMKQGGV
+28 
-43 PSNETP
+43 
-49 LSATNNNVGEL
+49 
-60 ENKDLNFE
+60 KDLKFE
-68 NICPPPAA
+68 TQSKSGKKDETFGEKEHHHQNATAVEEDEDEEAQPAAAA
-76 APMNVEEEVVVPSTG
+76 APMN
-91 EDKEKEHVE
+91 
-100 EVNTT
+100 
-105 NTNNF
+105 F
-110 MDDSDDE
+110 MMDDSE

-122 KRVIAERISALQNRF
+122 QRVIAERVAALQNRF

-145 ENKIEEL
+145 ENKRDEL
-152 VMQHGHLHL
+152 VMQHGHLNL
-161 NEKEAF
+161 NANEAT
-167 MILKVCE
+167 MILKVCD
-174 MNELNAED
+174 MNELDAEE

-187 DDLYQDAGESSEM
+187 NDLYQEVGETSDA
-200 YLLRILDTETGQF
+200 YLARILDTETGQF
-213 LTQIREMVKEEEYAK
+213 LTQIRDMVMEEEYAK
-228 QTLQKNK
+228 KTLQKNK
-235 KMRTISEQRIAR
+235 KMRKISEQRIAR

-281 FEEYVELPPKKEEKV
+281 FEEYVEEPVKEERAE
-296 DLGPM
+296 LGPM
-301 LGEDGKEMVI
+301 LGEDGKDMVI

-325 ERKAPN
+325 ERKADN
-331 GENLEKGAHTTARLK
+331 SEKGAHTTARLK
-346 LDDAVARANAVMEAQ
+346 LDDAVARANAVMEAR

-381 EEEAAKTKEE
+381 EEETTK
-391 SVKAEQKKEDVG
+391 KAEDETIAMEKKVDVT
-403 MEETFLEPAAAG
+403 MEETTTAMTTTTTVEAPTATAG
-415 EETKPVEET
+415 EERKPVDKTTGGET
-424 TDATKALSSEAV
+424 AAPSEHV
-436 DATVSGDDTV
+436 DARTSPSAANDD
-446 PPPQATAA
+446 
-454 VDADANSDDDSDDD
+454 DDDDDSDDD

-518 TPKEHEQFMD
+518 TPKEHELFMA

-586 FKNKGFDRTTIGTK
+586 FKNKGFDRTTIGSK
-600 PAKVKPPPK
+600 PAKIKAPPK

-620 IKAPKMKKTK
+620 IKKPKLKKPK
-630 KEPKKKKKDEGDDD
+630 KEPKSKKKKDQGDDD
-644 TKGDKTFRCSVKTGE
+644 TKGDKTFRCSVKSGE
-659 IRRSSRNSGK
+659 IRRSSRNAGK
-669 EKRKYSDGGEGEDN
+669 EKRRYTDGGEGD
-683 EDEDNEDDEDGDDE
+683 DEDNEDDENGDDE

-702 PAGFLDPIT
+702 PPGFLDPIT

-731 TWCKILRNPEAPDT
+731 TWCRILRNPEAPDT
-745 CPFTKQNLKRRQ
+745 CPFTKQHLKRRQ

-771 KMVDRVITP
+771 KMVDVQQVNT
-780 THPTEGDYI
+780 
-789 SLNFEQFLV
+789 S
-798 FLALVFM
+798 
-805 AYKAFKSFRELKS
+805 
-818 YLKLLRRP
+818 
-826 GGEMRVTHR
+826 
-835 QYNSEEDDDGF
+835 
-846 GIVLDDDDD
+846 
-855 RDGDGGGEAKLD
+855 

>member
-1 MTPIS
+1 MVSNETLTFIFWQLQLNVNWSERKSSHIIIIIMTTVTHQTMTPS
-6 SPSLSAFQKQ
+6 STKGGGGGGAF
-16 MNVPNNLLQDNT
+16 QDNT
-28 NNTTNSPTLMKQGGV
+28 NTTRETTTTATIMSGGIGGQKSSESSPLIIKAPGV
-43 PSNETP
+43 VTEKSSSPFVS
-49 LSATNNNVGEL
+49 
-60 ENKDLNFE
+60 KDLKLFE
-68 NICPPPAA
+68 KGGGKKDDDDDDAEKNAA
-76 APMNVEEEVVVPSTG
+76 SAAV
-91 EDKEKEHVE
+91 EDKEEAHLPAKKAAM
-100 EVNTT
+100 
-105 NTNNF
+105 NF
-110 MDDSDDE
+110 MMDDSE

-122 KRVIAERISALQNRF
+122 QRVIAERVAALQNRF

-145 ENKIEEL
+145 ENKRDEL
-152 VMQHGHLHL
+152 VMQHGHLNL
-161 NEKEAF
+161 NANEAT
-167 MILKVCE
+167 MILKVCD
-174 MNELNAED
+174 MNELDAEE

-187 DDLYQDAGESSEM
+187 NDLYQEVGETSDA
-200 YLLRILDTETGQF
+200 YLARILDTETGQF
-213 LTQIREMVKEEEYAK
+213 LTQIRDMVMEEEYAK
-228 QTLQKNK
+228 KTLQKNK
-235 KMRTISEQRIAR
+235 KMRKISEQRIAR

-281 FEEYVELPPKKEEKV
+281 FEEYVEVPVKEERAE
-296 DLGPM
+296 LGPM
-301 LGEDGKEMVI
+301 LGEDGKDMVI

-325 ERKAPN
+325 ERKADN
-331 GENLEKGAHTTARLK
+331 SEKGAHTTARLK
-346 LDDAVARANAVMEAQ
+346 LDDAVARANAVMEAR

-381 EEEAAKTKEE
+381 EEETTK
-391 SVKAEQKKEDVG
+391 KAEDETIEMEKKVDVT
-403 MEETFLEPAAAG
+403 MEETTTAATATTTTTVEAPTATAG
-415 EETKPVEET
+415 EEKKPVDET
-424 TDATKALSSEAV
+424 IGGETAAPSEHV
-436 DATVSGDDTV
+436 DARTSPSAANDD
-446 PPPQATAA
+446 
-454 VDADANSDDDSDDD
+454 DDSDDDDSDDD

-518 TPKEHEQFMD
+518 TPKEHELFMA

-586 FKNKGFDRTTIGTK
+586 FKNKGFDRTTIGSK
-600 PAKVKPPPK
+600 PAKIKAPPK

-620 IKAPKMKKTK
+620 IKKPKLKKPK
-630 KEPKKKKKDEGDDD
+630 KEPKSKKKKDQGDDD

-659 IRRSSRNSGK
+659 IRRSSRNAGK
-669 EKRKYSDGGEGEDN
+669 EKRRYTDGGEGED
-683 EDEDNEDDEDGDDE
+683 DDNEDDDNEDDE

-702 PAGFLDPIT
+702 PPGFLDPIT

-731 TWCKILRNPEAPDT
+731 TWCRILRNPEAPDT
-745 CPFTKQNLKRRQ
+745 CPFTKQHLKRRQ

-771 KMVDRVITP
+771 KMVDVQQVNT
-780 THPTEGDYI
+780 
-789 SLNFEQFLV
+789 S
-798 FLALVFM
+798 
-805 AYKAFKSFRELKS
+805 
-818 YLKLLRRP
+818 
-826 GGEMRVTHR
+826 
-835 QYNSEEDDDGF
+835 
-846 GIVLDDDDD
+846 
-855 RDGDGGGEAKLD
+855 

>member
-1 MTPIS
+1 
-6 SPSLSAFQKQ
+6 
-16 MNVPNNLLQDNT
+16 
-28 NNTTNSPTLMKQGGV
+28 MKQVGGV

-49 LSATNNNVGEL
+49 LSATTNNVGAL

-68 NICPPPAA
+68 NICPPDAT

-91 EDKEKEHVE
+91 EDKEKERAE

-105 NTNNF
+105 NTNNNF

-311 GKDEALDGVKFVRH
+311 GKDGALDGVKFVRH

-403 MEETFLEPAAAG
+403 MEETFLEPATAG

-424 TDATKALSSEAV
+424 TDGTKALSSEAM

-446 PPPQATAA
+446 PPPPASAA
-454 VDADANSDDDSDDD
+454 VNADANSDDDSDDD

-508 PGERQANGGW
+508 PGERQENGGW

-620 IKAPKMKKTK
+620 IKAPKMK
-630 KEPKKKKKDEGDDD
+630 
-644 TKGDKTFRCSVKTGE
+644 
-659 IRRSSRNSGK
+659 
-669 EKRKYSDGGEGEDN
+669 
-683 EDEDNEDDEDGDDE
+683 
-697 GPPVL
+697 L
-702 PAGFLDPIT
+702 
-711 RMQIEE
+711 
-717 PAAISPYGHVAGYE
+717 
-731 TWCKILRNPEAPDT
+731 
-745 CPFTKQNLKRRQ
+745 
-757 LVKLT
+757 
-762 HENIAEYLD
+762 
-771 KMVDRVITP
+771 
-780 THPTEGDYI
+780 
-789 SLNFEQFLV
+789 SLI
-798 FLALVFM
+798 
-805 AYKAFKSFRELKS
+805 
-818 YLKLLRRP
+818 
-826 GGEMRVTHR
+826 H
-835 QYNSEEDDDGF
+835 
-846 GIVLDDDDD
+846 I
-855 RDGDGGGEAKLD
+855 

>member
-1 MTPIS
+1 MKTTTTTPLGSTLKATSSS
-6 SPSLSAFQKQ
+6 SPRIVIS
-16 MNVPNNLLQDNT
+16 
-28 NNTTNSPTLMKQGGV
+28 
-43 PSNETP
+43 
-49 LSATNNNVGEL
+49 
-60 ENKDLNFE
+60 KDLKFE
-68 NICPPPAA
+68 TQSKKSGKKDETFGEKEHHHQNATAVEEDEDEEAQPAAAA
-76 APMNVEEEVVVPSTG
+76 APMN
-91 EDKEKEHVE
+91 
-100 EVNTT
+100 
-105 NTNNF
+105 F
-110 MDDSDDE
+110 MMDDSE

-122 KRVIAERISALQNRF
+122 QRVIAERVAALQNRF

-145 ENKIEEL
+145 ENKRDEL
-152 VMQHGHLHL
+152 VMQHGHLNL
-161 NEKEAF
+161 NANEAT
-167 MILKVCE
+167 MILKVCD
-174 MNELNAED
+174 MNELDAEE

-187 DDLYQDAGESSEM
+187 NDLYQEVGETSDA
-200 YLLRILDTETGQF
+200 YLARILDTETGQF
-213 LTQIREMVKEEEYAK
+213 LTQIRDMVMEEEYAK
-228 QTLQKNK
+228 KTLQKNK
-235 KMRTISEQRIAR
+235 KMRKISEQRIAR

-281 FEEYVELPPKKEEKV
+281 FEEYVEEPVKEERAE
-296 DLGPM
+296 LGPM
-301 LGEDGKEMVI
+301 LGEDGKDMVI

-325 ERKAPN
+325 ERKADN
-331 GENLEKGAHTTARLK
+331 SEKGAHTTARLK
-346 LDDAVARANAVMEAQ
+346 LDDAVARANAVMEAR

-381 EEEAAKTKEE
+381 EEETTK
-391 SVKAEQKKEDVG
+391 KAEDETIEMEKKVDVT
-403 MEETFLEPAAAG
+403 MEETTTAMTTTTTVEAPTATAG
-415 EETKPVEET
+415 EERKPVDKTTGGET
-424 TDATKALSSEAV
+424 AAPSEHV
-436 DATVSGDDTV
+436 DARTSPSAANDD
-446 PPPQATAA
+446 
-454 VDADANSDDDSDDD
+454 DDDDDSDDD

-518 TPKEHEQFMD
+518 TPKEHELFMA

-586 FKNKGFDRTTIGTK
+586 FKNKGFDRTTIGSK
-600 PAKVKPPPK
+600 PAKIKAPPK

-620 IKAPKMKKTK
+620 IKKPKLKKPK
-630 KEPKKKKKDEGDDD
+630 KEPKSKKKKDQGDDD
-644 TKGDKTFRCSVKTGE
+644 TKGDKTFRCSVKSGE
-659 IRRSSRNSGK
+659 IRRSSRNAGK
-669 EKRKYSDGGEGEDN
+669 EKRRYTDGGEGD
-683 EDEDNEDDEDGDDE
+683 DEDNEDDENGDDE

-702 PAGFLDPIT
+702 PPGFLDPIT

-731 TWCKILRNPEAPDT
+731 TWCRILRNPEAPDT
-745 CPFTKQNLKRRQ
+745 CPFTKQHLKRRQ

-771 KMVDRVITP
+771 KMVDVQQVNT
-780 THPTEGDYI
+780 
-789 SLNFEQFLV
+789 S
-798 FLALVFM
+798 
-805 AYKAFKSFRELKS
+805 
-818 YLKLLRRP
+818 
-826 GGEMRVTHR
+826 
-835 QYNSEEDDDGF
+835 
-846 GIVLDDDDD
+846 
-855 RDGDGGGEAKLD
+855 